1 MKMKKDDTKAIDK
14 LKETMSNVEKELNE
28 MSKTYNVEIFI
39 NKIEQYDVIK
49 GNETFTYK
57 LTARTIPFEIKTD
70 EEEVEEEDVEEESGE

>member
-1 MKMKKDDTKAIDK
+1 MKKDDTKVIDK

-39 NKIEQYDVIK
+39 NKIEQYDVIE

-70 EEEVEEEDVEEESGE
+70 EEEEEENVEEESGE